1 MNPQRLFVASCLSI
15 ATASVVFAIR
25 GDIAGS
31 LSQAFHITNEQMGLI
46 FSPAFWAFT
55 MAIFIS
61 GSLID
66 IVGMRRL
73 HVLSAAGF
81 IAGVALIGLAP
92 RPEGPVASLFDH
104 PGTVMLYAGFF
115 MFGLSHGLV
124 EGVINPL
131 MASLY
136 TTEKTRRIT
145 SVHAWWPAGLVI
157 GGLLTVAM
165 TRAGIPWQAKL
176 GLVLVPALVYLVMA
190 LSLRY
195 PQTERAASNV
205 PAAEMWRQAGRPLF
219 LVLMVCM
226 WMTAATEMGPDQW
239 FPRVMGDLVPQL
251 SPDAGSGVLFLVYT
265 GGLMFVLRIWG
276 SALTHKS
283 PILTMAGSAGLSA
296 RRVVLARLAR
306 QGLERPRRAAGCHG
320 VRRRQ
325 DLPVADDDWHHGRA
339 VPSWRSLADVADGR
353 RRLLVSR
360 RNVCRSWVR
369 GSTAPAL
376 ARRCRW
382 WLASPPCWRWCSW
395 ACGCTSAAA
404 AATARCRSPIRRAAA
419 SGGRSARRGATAQP
433 RGGGRRT
440 SRSSFFCGS
449 LATPTTSNSSGV
461 VPVFS
466 KLFATFSCNGM
477 ASPRDDRRALAA
489 DGDPARAVE
498 HVVEGAEI
506 RDPCWG
512 PPRPRAA
519 APRGRH
525 RPRARGTRTAP
536 GRAGTARRPCR
547 RASPRRAAA
556 APCRDA
562 SS

>member
-31 LSQAFHITNEQMGLI
+31 LTQAFHITNEQMGLI

-81 IAGVALIGLAP
+81 ITGVALIGLAP
-92 RPEGPVASLFDH
+92 RPEGPVASLLDH

-136 TTEKTRRIT
+136 TAEKTRRIT

-265 GGLMFVLRIWG
+265 GGLMFVLRVWG
-276 SALTHKS
+276 SALTHKA

-296 RRVVLARLAR
+296 LGLYWLGSLDKGSSAPSRCWLLRCSASAR
-306 QGLERPRRAAGCHG
+306 
-320 VRRRQ
+320 
-325 DLPVADDDWHHGRA
+325 
-339 VPSWRSLADVADGR
+339 PSCGR
-353 RRLLVSR
+353 R
-360 RNVCRSWVR
+360 
-369 GSTAPAL
+369 
-376 ARRCRW
+376 
-382 WLASPPCWRWCSW
+382 
-395 ACGCTSAAA
+395 
-404 AATARCRSPIRRAAA
+404 
-419 SGGRSARRGATAQP
+419 
-433 RGGGRRT
+433 
-440 SRSSFFCGS
+440 
-449 LATPTTSNSSGV
+449 
-461 VPVFS
+461 
-466 KLFATFSCNGM
+466 
-477 ASPRDDRRALAA
+477 
-489 DGDPARAVE
+489 
-498 HVVEGAEI
+498 
-506 RDPCWG
+506 
-512 PPRPRAA
+512 
-519 APRGRH
+519 
-525 RPRARGTRTAP
+525 
-536 GRAGTARRPCR
+536 
-547 RASPRRAAA
+547 
-556 APCRDA
+556 
-562 SS
+562 